1 MSGTELS
8 ARAHSQT
15 TRAGQGAEDI
25 PGHRGPSAAPP
36 PHPPAPRR
44 AELMEKGRWET
55 LARCLTPL
63 SLSFHSCNRTLE
75 PLPQSAWGMRQDG
88 QGPEAPRSPAPP
100 KHGTPGRLNA
110 KGVGETPSKA
120 TLLFPF

>member
-1 MSGTELS
+1 MPGLIPRPSGRGTEPRTSQGTADLQLHPS
-8 ARAHSQT
+8 PHS
-15 TRAGQGAEDI
+15 
-25 PGHRGPSAAPP
+25 
-36 PHPPAPRR
+36 PAPRR

-88 QGPEAPRSPAPP
+88 QGPEVPRSPAPP